1 MFLIKVLMRRKP
13 KKHILLPSV
22 LLLYIA
28 VLAYISFPRYK
39 ESGNWKEY
47 IIVLGISVLLAVSLF
62 FLLKQKQKIR
72 DRFNQQN

>member
-1 MFLIKVLMRRKP
+1 MFLIKVPMRRKP

-28 VLAYISFPRYK
+28 VLHTSVSLVYK

>member
-1 MFLIKVLMRRKP
+1 MRKKP
-13 KKHILLPSV
+13 KKHVLLPSV

-28 VLAYISFPRYK
+28 VLAYISYPRYQ

-47 IIVLGISVLLAVSLF
+47 YIVLGITVLLAISLF

-72 DRFNQQN
+72 DRFNQQD

>member
-1 MFLIKVLMRRKP
+1 MRKKP
-13 KKHILLPSV
+13 KKHVLLPSV

-28 VLAYISFPRYK
+28 VLAYISYPRYQ

-47 IIVLGISVLLAVSLF
+47 YIVLGISILLAVSLF

-72 DRFNQQN
+72 DRFNQQD